1 MAEKVTSR
9 VLSTCQT
16 KRCFVN
22 SVKHY
27 NTFCAHRGDQIS
39 KHADEVY
46 QVFWDSNN
54 VHLL

>member
-27 NTFCAHRGDQIS
+27 NTFCAHHGDQIS